1 MDPVGELTLKEKML
15 RALLALLLSAL
26 YVSANILPQ
35 GPLNGVVGGKVT
47 FTTSLKPPEQPFASV
62 SWNFRDV
69 IIITSSTTGNFT
81 TPVYRSRITLNR
93 DTGSLELRN
102 LILEDSGEYTVTI
115 TPAAGQQ
122 ESGSTTLEVYER
134 ISGAVIRSPA
144 VTLIEDRDS
153 TNLTCEAS
161 GTIQTRLW
169 MKDGAYL
176 VRGDRIS
183 FSADNRTM
191 FIEPVLSTDHGTY
204 KCQVN
209 NPVSSMTVAY
219 NLTVNY
225 GPHNMSIVGPAA
237 ARLGRTVTLNCMVDS
252 VPTPNFSWMFN
263 DNQTHANTS
272 TFTIEQF
279 DEENAGNYTC
289 TARNMVT
296 RVGNSTVHSLR
307 ASGAAP
313 CLSLLLTSIYVA
325 SLEQILSL

>member
-1 MDPVGELTLKEKML
+1 MDPSGELTLNEKML
-15 RALLALLLSAL
+15 RTLLLLLLSGL
-26 YVSANILPQ
+26 HVSANILPQ
-35 GPLNGVVGGKVT
+35 GPLHGVVGGKAT
-47 FTTSLKPPEQPFASV
+47 FTTSLKPPEQPFTSI
-62 SWNFRDV
+62 SWNFKGEA
-69 IIITSSTTGNFT
+69 IITSTASGNFT
-81 TPVYRSRITLNR
+81 TPVYRSRITLNQ

-102 LILEDSGEYTVTI
+102 LILQDSGEYTVTI

-122 ESGSTTLEVYER
+122 ESGTATLEVYER
-134 ISGAVIRSPA
+134 ISGAEIRSPA

-183 FSADNRTM
+183 FSVDNRTM
-191 FIEPVLSTDHGTY
+191 FIEPVLSADHGTY
-204 KCQVN
+204 KCQVI
-209 NPVSSMTVAY
+209 NPVSTMTVAY

-237 ARLGRTVTLNCMVDS
+237 ARLGRTVTLNCAVDS
-252 VPTPNFSWMFN
+252 VPTPFFSWMFN

-272 TFTIEQF
+272 TFTIERF
-279 DEENAGNYTC
+279 EEENAGNYTC

-296 RVGNSTVHSLR
+296 RLGNSTVHSLR
-307 ASGAAP
+307 DPS
-313 CLSLLLTSIYVA
+313 STNVTVFLTRQAYDGD
-325 SLEQILSL
+325 